1 MSDPADF
8 IPAYVIVGAN
18 GMLGRAWREL
28 LEQEQLNYLAYDRH
42 QLDITDADAV
52 AAKIA
57 QGVRFVING
66 AAYTDVDGCEEHE
79 AEAMRINAEGVARL
93 AERCA
98 AIGATLVH
106 FSTDYVFAGD
116 AETPYPVDAPIA
128 PISAYGRTKAAAE
141 QAILD
146 AGCSHRIIRTSWLYA
161 PWGNNFV
168 RTMMR
173 LTEEKDTL
181 SVVDDQRGRP
191 TSARHL
197 VAVTKQ
203 LLLHAPDGVYHVTD
217 GGECTWFEFTREIAR
232 QAGHECDVRP
242 CTTDQFPRPAKRPA
256 YSVLDLSRTEAAVGP
271 MPHWKDNLAAV
282 LDEMMHPTPAP

>member
-1 MSDPADF
+1 MSDDPAF
-8 IPAYVIVGAN
+8 IPAYVIVGAK

-28 LEQEQLNYLAYDRH
+28 LEAEHLNYLAYDRQ

-52 AAKIA
+52 AAKIPE
-57 QGVRFVING
+57 GVRFVING
-66 AAYTDVDGCEEHE
+66 AAYTNVDACEENE
-79 AEAMRINAEGVARL
+79 AEAMRINAQGIARL

-116 AETPYPVDAPIA
+116 ATTPYPIDAPIT

-146 AGCSHRIIRTSWLYA
+146 AACSHLTIRTSWLYA

-168 RTMMR
+168 RTMLR
-173 LTEEKDTL
+173 LTDEKDTL
-181 SVVDDQRGRP
+181 SVVDDQLGRP

-197 VAVTKQ
+197 TAVTMR
-203 LLLHAPDGVYHVTD
+203 LLRGAIDGVYHVAD
-217 GGECTWFEFTREIAR
+217 GGECTWFEFAVEIAR
-232 QAGHECDVRP
+232 QAGHACDIQP

-256 YSVLDLSRTEAAVGP
+256 YSVLDVSRTEAAVGP
-271 MPHWKDNLAAV
+271 MPHWKTNLAQA
-282 LDEMMHPTPAP
+282 LAELGEA

>member
-1 MSDPADF
+1 MSNDSAF

-28 LEQEQLNYLAYDRH
+28 LQHDQLNYVAYDRQ

-52 AAKIA
+52 ADKLP

-66 AAYTDVDGCEEHE
+66 AAYTNVDACEEHE
-79 AEAMRINAEGVARL
+79 PEAMRINAEGVARL

-106 FSTDYVFAGD
+106 FSTDYVFAGL
-116 AETPYPVDAPIA
+116 AESPYPTNAPIN
-128 PISAYGRTKAAAE
+128 PVSAYGRTKAAAE

-146 AGCSHRIIRTSWLYA
+146 SGCSHRTIRTSWLYA
-161 PWGNNFV
+161 SWGDNFV
-168 RTMMR
+168 RTMLR
-173 LTEEKDTL
+173 LTDEKETL

-197 VAVTKQ
+197 AAVSKQ
-203 LLLHAPDGVYHVTD
+203 LLLGGTDGVYHVTD
-217 GGECTWFEFTREIAR
+217 GGECTWFEFAQEIAR
-232 QAGHECDVRP
+232 QAGHRCDIQP
-242 CTTDQFPRPAKRPA
+242 CSTDQFPRPAKRPA
-256 YSVLDLSRTEAAVGP
+256 YSVLDLSRTQAAVGP
-271 MPHWKDNLAAV
+271 MPDWKENLAAV
-282 LDEMMHPTPAP
+282 LEELPHAAPTP